1 MIAMA
6 TMQMLA
12 AHDEAPGVVASP
24 TRIDAWMEVAK
35 HGDVFTYATR
45 LCLPVNSAGAK
56 RMRDLATLGLVV
68 LTRRVDRT
76 VTEAVDEQTGEVSE
90 LVEEKVWTVDL
101 LKAALFVQMGAPL
114 PDTLTSR
121 TPSGGEHKWFLMPD
135 GEPIG
140 NRGNLPEHVD
150 VRGQGGYV
158 IAPPSVR
165 QGDYDEGGKKG
176 PGAYTWLLGDWT
188 DPAAIAPA
196 PAELVQILRERKK
209 AEPAARKPAA
219 ARKAGAAAAI
229 ADDVDNDVRKYA
241 LSALDGECRDIGR
254 APSGRRNEQL
264 NASAFKIATLVAA
277 GALSEAVARSSV
289 EAAARSNPGSDDD
302 KQLIATI
309 DSGWTAGIEQ
319 PRDLAEIAAASRA
332 RRDRAGPPRPSQG
345 SAPRPA
351 PAPVSPAPQ
360 SENREPFRDG
370 RMDGL
375 QSLRPGEQARLKDV
389 TARWLERRVARC
401 EPNRDAIVRLAFT
414 IGRRVAAG
422 LIDEARAKEALRD
435 LYEDVTDVS
444 HDDVDRALDDGF
456 NRGFDVTPLVLTM
469 NCAGY
474 PLTDFGI
481 AERFRDRFGCDFRF
495 TTTQGWLGW
504 DKRRWKVLDQDEKTP
519 PAEVVSAV
527 FETVRLIQD
536 EGRFVED
543 IAVLPTSCV
552 RSTISPSGRL
562 RRRPPLVCAV
572 RLPPSPSTIRADRM
586 AFSELLD
593 NVIAPFAP
601 GWAAERMAS
610 RARLEA
616 SQSARD
622 GIRQYDA
629 AAKDRRTQGWN
640 RSASSADGENAQARQ
655 DLAWAG
661 HDLVRNNKYAA
672 AAVRQLVATIW
683 GDGISVQI
691 THPIKRVQQR
701 AQDSWNRW
709 VESRVDGFGDW
720 YGHGKLAVRE
730 MIVGGEG
737 ITLWMPDRS
746 GPNGLLV
753 GLEGAQ
759 VDTSRNMVLRD
770 GGKVVQGVQF
780 DALGMRTGYWI
791 YPDHPND
798 PIRGSGGAQSR
809 FIPADHV
816 DHLFERLRFRQTRGV
831 SWLGAVAM
839 TLRDVGDIEDAKRLQ
854 EKVQACL
861 ALIVQPGEAQAT
873 SPLGQQQPGAD
884 DGAGRPLEE
893 TMRPGM
899 IARLRPGETASAI
912 NPTPSANTVD
922 FIRQQMAAV
931 SANMVPY
938 HLMTGDVTYA
948 QNTPG
953 VSFADIRSDIVD
965 LTGTPHDPLP
975 GITRDGDAHFS
986 PIGAWLAH
994 KKIAA
999 ELRKLLSG
1007 SGNPKGIDGYKIGS
1021 NLHPNPT
1028 LTGSVAISGVTGVS
1042 GVAPT
1047 GITVARDSN
1056 GTSNATVTIAI
1067 VQVNGQN
1074 VIRVT
1079 GDTTG
1084 MTAGQFEGLTFTIAS
1099 PPASVA
1105 GKWYTGAAYSK
1116 PAVFDNWRNVGRL
1129 GMGTAGFTVAALTP
1143 INSGCTPLGSLGSG
1157 SPMILPA
1164 EDMGELV
1171 AVTPF
1176 GKASAA
1182 GTLNFSQSVWW
1193 GKGTASQTFT
1203 VDLYAPEIFEMIDP
1217 HLFMY
1222 DENNTTPAAITN
1234 ATTPT
1239 FPGDGVSAPTLQL
1252 NATQPGYW
1260 SVVSAANGGGADAA
1274 LWTVTTTGLAKRAS
1288 SFDYATPN
1296 DADAD
1301 RVDQVTF
1308 QLTPF
1313 NTSMA
1318 PVSKLLNPT
1327 ATYVDQGFRD
1337 NFNRANEALDAS
1349 PNWTK
1354 VGTGTQSIS
1363 ISSNRLNVNSGSG
1376 TIAYFAPKQG
1386 DTCYQRATIRQAAT
1400 FSNSAQT
1407 CVMAGKD
1414 EANYIGLRFNASG
1427 AVNVYART
1435 AGVAGGAGSFSTIQ
1449 DWSVSG
1455 AASFT
1460 GQIIKDATD
1469 GLDYVEVYQAGV
1481 LLGRAAYDM
1490 SAKQDWKLSGFA
1502 HYFSS
1507 GNTGLMD
1514 DFACVQS
1521 AALVSKIGL
1530 RKLDAT
1536 TKTGTAGQD
1545 YASELTGR
1553 VQQDSDIAISY
1564 TGGVAGVTFLADG
1577 QVLRGTAVPTG
1588 TYVLTLV
1595 ETYPGAVFNGRSSQ
1609 ITLTIS

>member
-1 MIAMA
+1 MKTILLWDARFPDRRPA
-6 TMQMLA
+6 RLTVE
-12 AHDEAPGVVASP
+12 DTVASAAVRAGVAAP
-24 TRIDAWMEVAK
+24 ANPADAGVLSTGGALDPGLLTEVLLQ
-35 HGDVFTYATR
+35 HG
-45 LCLPVNSAGAK
+45 PGGA
-56 RMRDLATLGLVV
+56 
-68 LTRRVDRT
+68 TRRVMLPYSVMLVGAAAGVLVPVKLPITGGVIPTPGPTLNALLLSSTSFLTGGVTSVGITGKTAGSTIAATSSDGTTLSVSGSTLSGTFT
-76 VTEAVDEQTGEVSE
+76 VAGS
-90 LVEEKVWTVDL
+90 
-101 LKAALFVQMGAPL
+101 PNI
-114 PDTLTSR
+114 TLTE
-121 TPSGGEHKWFLMPD
+121 TL
-135 GEPIG
+135 
-140 NRGNLPEHVD
+140 
-150 VRGQGGYV
+150 
-158 IAPPSVR
+158 
-165 QGDYDEGGKKG
+165 
-176 PGAYTWLLGDWT
+176 
-188 DPAAIAPA
+188 
-196 PAELVQILRERKK
+196 
-209 AEPAARKPAA
+209 
-219 ARKAGAAAAI
+219 AGAA
-229 ADDVDNDVRKYA
+229 N
-241 LSALDGECRDIGR
+241 
-254 APSGRRNEQL
+254 N
-264 NASAFKIATLVAA
+264 
-277 GALSEAVARSSV
+277 
-289 EAAARSNPGSDDD
+289 
-302 KQLIATI
+302 
-309 DSGWTAGIEQ
+309 
-319 PRDLAEIAAASRA
+319 
-332 RRDRAGPPRPSQG
+332 PRPSV
-345 SAPRPA
+345 
-351 PAPVSPAPQ
+351 VS
-360 SENREPFRDG
+360 
-370 RMDGL
+370 
-375 QSLRPGEQARLKDV
+375 V
-389 TARWLERRVARC
+389 T
-401 EPNRDAIVRLAFT
+401 
-414 IGRRVAAG
+414 VAATAVKPNAPTIVG
-422 LIDEARAKEALRD
+422 TSGNGRNSIA
-435 LYEDVTDVS
+435 YTED
-444 HDDVDRALDDGF
+444 
-456 NRGFDVTPLVLTM
+456 N
-469 NCAGY
+469 
-474 PLTDFGI
+474 
-481 AERFRDRFGCDFRF
+481 
-495 TTTQGWLGW
+495 
-504 DKRRWKVLDQDEKTP
+504 
-519 PAEVVSAV
+519 
-527 FETVRLIQD
+527 
-536 EGRFVED
+536 
-543 IAVLPTSCV
+543 
-552 RSTISPSGRL
+552 PSG
-562 RRRPPLVCAV
+562 
-572 RLPPSPSTIRADRM
+572 
-586 AFSELLD
+586 F
-593 NVIAPFAP
+593 
-601 GWAAERMAS
+601 
-610 RARLEA
+610 
-616 SQSARD
+616 
-622 GIRQYDA
+622 
-629 AAKDRRTQGWN
+629 
-640 RSASSADGENAQARQ
+640 
-655 DLAWAG
+655 
-661 HDLVRNNKYAA
+661 
-672 AAVRQLVATIW
+672 
-683 GDGISVQI
+683 
-691 THPIKRVQQR
+691 PI
-701 AQDSWNRW
+701 
-709 VESRVDGFGDW
+709 
-720 YGHGKLAVRE
+720 
-730 MIVGGEG
+730 
-737 ITLWMPDRS
+737 
-746 GPNGLLV
+746 
-753 GLEGAQ
+753 
-759 VDTSRNMVLRD
+759 TSRNMYIVETGEPANAVPINFAGASPYVDLGLTNDIARKYRMSSLNINGEGPLSNTITVTPRAPTFAATYANPRVGTWGSSRDRQSIGTSGSSGTNISKTFGGPMGWVEAKVPQIIFPVWPEPEGRFQNAGTSGADGYSFANDGNDFNAMAARRPKMLAGDADIFVATQTSNSVQLTNEDGSSFSPAGYIQKMTVTFAPVL
-770 GGKVVQGVQF
+770 
-780 DALGMRTGYWI
+780 AA
-791 YPDHPND
+791 N
-798 PIRGSGGAQSR
+798 
-809 FIPADHV
+809 
-816 DHLFERLRFRQTRGV
+816 
-831 SWLGAVAM
+831 
-839 TLRDVGDIEDAKRLQ
+839 KR
-854 EKVQACL
+854 
-861 ALIVQPGEAQAT
+861 LIVQSLWERASTNVNAPPQWK
-873 SPLGQQQPGAD
+873 PGA
-884 DGAGRPLEE
+884 A
-893 TMRPGM
+893 
-899 IARLRPGETASAI
+899 ARAQVEGVV
-912 NPTPSANTVD
+912 AN
-922 FIRQQMAAV
+922 
-931 SANMVPY
+931 
-938 HLMTGDVTYA
+938 GVTYA

-965 LTGTPHDPLP
+965 LTGTTHDPLP

-986 PIGAWLAH
+986 PIGSWLAH

-1099 PPASVA
+1099 PPATIA
-1105 GKWYTGAAYSK
+1105 GKWYAGAAYSK

-1129 GMGTAGFTVAALTP
+1129 GIGTAGFTVAALTP

-1182 GTLNFSQSVWW
+1182 GTLSFSQSVWW
-1193 GKGTASQTFT
+1193 GKGTASQTFAI
-1203 VDLYAPEIFEMIDP
+1203 DLYAPEIFEMIDP

-1407 CVMAGKD
+1407 CVIAGKD
-1414 EANYIGLRFNASG
+1414 DANYIGLRFNATG

-1521 AALVSKIGL
+1521 APLVSKIGL

-1545 YASELTGR
+1545 YGSELTGR

-1577 QVLRGTAVPTG
+1577 QVLRGTAVPAG